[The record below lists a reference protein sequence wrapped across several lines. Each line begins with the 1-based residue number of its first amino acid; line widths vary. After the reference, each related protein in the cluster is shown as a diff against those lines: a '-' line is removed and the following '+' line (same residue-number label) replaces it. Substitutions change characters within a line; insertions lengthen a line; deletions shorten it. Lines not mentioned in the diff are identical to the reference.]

1 MTSYL
6 LVSVFRT
13 LSLSPLVAARR
24 LGGAGVP
31 VFACVPGGKRPLP
44 GSRGFLDATA
54 DPAQIGA
61 WWRRVPDANLAI
73 PTGRV
78 SGVVVVDV
86 DVHGANGFDA
96 LRRARAAGLL
106 PRPLVVVRTPSGG
119 MHLYYPAYENL
130 EQRSWQA
137 AKAGIDFRGD
147 GGYIIAPP
155 SRVRVDGVLR
165 AYEVVELHA
174 DATTPVD
181 AARLRDFLDPRPPER
196 PHVHRPVWSRGGRVE
211 RIASWMGALMEG
223 ERNRGLFWAACRL
236 AEQGLAPVDALDVL
250 RSPAE
255 AVGLSEREVV
265 TTVRSAYR
273 TTQPTLTSAASA
285 SSSRPFVRRD
295 PQQAA
300 PGGRR
305 L

>member
-1 MTSYL
+1 MTAHPL
-6 LVSVFRT
+6 ALAVAT
-13 LSLSPLVAARR
+13 LSPSPVVAARQ
-24 LGGAGVP
+24 LAEAGVP

-44 GSRGFLDATA
+44 GSRGFLDATT
-54 DPAQIGA
+54 DRVQIGA
-61 WWRRVPDANLAI
+61 WWRRVPDANLAL

-96 LRRARAAGLL
+96 FHTARAAGLL

-119 MHLYYPAYENL
+119 MHLYYPARQSV

-137 AKAGIDFRGD
+137 ARSGIDFRGN
-147 GGYIIAPP
+147 GGYIITPP
-155 SRVRVDGVLR
+155 SRVQVDGVLR

-174 DATTPVD
+174 DATAPVD
-181 AARLRDFLDPRPPER
+181 AARLRNFLDPKPPER
-196 PHVHRPVWSRGGRVE
+196 IRTLRPVLSHGGGVE
-211 RIASWMGALMEG
+211 RIASWVGTLMEG

-236 AEQGLAPVDALDVL
+236 AERGLAPADALDVL

-273 TTQPTLTSAASA
+273 TTQPAPTRPASM
-285 SSSRPFVRRD
+285 SGPFVRRD
-295 PQQAA
+295 PIRAV
-300 PGGRR
+300 PDGRR

>member
-1 MTSYL
+1 MTAHPL
-6 LVSVFRT
+6 ALAVAT
-13 LSLSPLVAARR
+13 LSPSPVVAARQ
-24 LGGAGVP
+24 LAEAGVP

-44 GSRGFLDATA
+44 GSRGFLDATT
-54 DPAQIGA
+54 DRAQIGA

-96 LRRARAAGLL
+96 FHTARAAGLL

-119 MHLYYPAYENL
+119 MHLCYPARQSVG
-130 EQRSWQA
+130 QRSWQA

-196 PHVHRPVWSRGGRVE
+196 TRALRPVWSRGGGVE
-211 RIASWMGALMEG
+211 RIASWVHVDGG
-223 ERNRGLFWAACRL
+223 R
-236 AEQGLAPVDALDVL
+236 AEQGPVLGRLSSRRAGARPCGRAGRAALPGGGGRLVGAGGRHDGAVRL
-250 RSPAE
+250 SHHPA
-255 AVGLSEREVV
+255 
-265 TTVRSAYR
+265 SAYSPGFDVWPFR
-273 TTQPTLTSAASA
+273 TP
-285 SSSRPFVRRD
+285 
-295 PQQAA
+295 
-300 PGGRR
+300 
-305 L
+305 

>member
-1 MTSYL
+1 MTVHSL
-6 LVSVFRT
+6 AIAVAT
-13 LSLSPLVAARR
+13 LSSSPVVAARQ
-24 LGGAGVP
+24 LAGAGVP
-31 VFACVPGGKRPLP
+31 VFACVPGGKRPLH
-44 GSRGFLDATA
+44 GGRGFLDATT

-61 WWRRVPDANLAI
+61 WWRRVPDANVAI
-73 PTGRV
+73 PTGHV

-86 DVHGANGFDA
+86 DVHGVNGFDA
-96 LRRARAAGLL
+96 FHTARAAGLL

-119 MHLYYPAYENL
+119 MHLYYPARQRI

-147 GGYIIAPP
+147 GGYIITPP
-155 SRVRVDGVLR
+155 SRVRVDGVRR

-181 AARLRDFLDPRPPER
+181 AARLRNFLNPRPPEHARALR
-196 PHVHRPVWSRGGRVE
+196 PTLSHADAVD
-211 RIASWMGALMEG
+211 RIVSWVGTLMEG

-236 AEQGLAPVDALDVL
+236 VEQGLAPAEALDVL

-255 AVGLSEREVV
+255 AVGLSEREVA

-273 TTQPTLTSAASA
+273 TTQPAPARPTSMSGP
-285 SSSRPFVRRD
+285 SVRRD
-295 PQQAA
+295 PQRPA
-300 PGGRR
+300 PDGRG
-305 L
+305 LS

>member
-1 MTSYL
+1 MTAHSL
-6 LVSVFRT
+6 AIAVAT
-13 LSLSPLVAARR
+13 LSSSPVVTARR
-24 LGGAGVP
+24 LAEAGVP

-44 GSRGFLDATA
+44 GSRGFLDATTA
-54 DPAQIGA
+54 LAQIGA

-86 DVHGANGFDA
+86 DVHGVNGFDA
-96 LRRARAAGLL
+96 FHTARAVGLL

-119 MHLYYPAYENL
+119 MHLYYPASRSV

-155 SRVRVDGVLR
+155 SRIRVDGVLR

-181 AARLRDFLDPRPPER
+181 AARLRSFLDPKPPAR
-196 PHVHRPVWSRGGRVE
+196 TLAFWPTLSRGGGVE
-211 RIASWMGALMEG
+211 RIASWVGTLMEG

-236 AEQGLAPVDALDVL
+236 AEQGLAPADVLDVL
-250 RSPAE
+250 CSPAQ

-265 TTVRSAYR
+265 TTIRSAYR
-273 TTQPTLTSAASA
+273 TTQPTPTSTASA
-285 SSSRPFVRRD
+285 SSSGPFVRH
-295 PQQAA
+295 PQRASPA
-300 PGGRR
+300 RR
-305 L
+305 LP